1 MLRTACFL
9 LFAVSMLA
17 EAASAATYRVDDTGT
32 VVSQPVTPMRWRQL
46 APSRAG
52 DNTAEGRLN
61 VALRLNLANWLRRP
75 VRIYMIL
82 APTSTGID
90 QLTATWRSQGRL
102 LPGSLRAGG
111 RALVFDGI
119 VTESF
124 LMETIELTLTADG
137 RTLERPQTLQFSFEI
152 EVLQ

>member
-61 VALRLNLANWLRRP
+61 VALRLNLANWLQRP

-82 APTSTGID
+82 APPSTGID

-111 RALVFDGI
+111 RTLVFDGI